1 MNKRRGNLSTAGAQ
15 TLRKSSLSPVT
26 PIAMFLPTLPGSPRA
41 PKHCLRCVR
50 KCDGQEGGRWVL
62 PWQYS
67 AAAHHS
73 SSNRRALSGSGL
85 LATTSDSETIL
96 KQEPIPGVSV
106 TSVARG
112 FLPAMAR
119 TLRGGKLSP
128 HPRLWSQLPPP
139 SPAPPT
145 GPWKAFVGSLCP
157 GKAYEQG
164 PRAAGL
170 SLELGHVCHC
180 APLPSE
186 SFPKGLW
193 FNNTEVF
200 FLQRAW

>member
-1 MNKRRGNLSTAGAQ
+1 MNKQRGNLSTTGAQ

-26 PIAMFLPTLPGSPRA
+26 PITMFLPTLPGSPRA
-41 PKHCLRCVR
+41 PKHCLRYMR

-85 LATTSDSETIL
+85 LASTSDSETIL

-119 TLRGGKLSP
+119 TRRGGRLSP

-164 PRAAGL
+164 PRAAGPFSGAGPRL
-170 SLELGHVCHC
+170 SLC
-180 APLPSE
+180 PSAVRKF
-186 SFPKGLW
+186 SQGAL
-193 FNNTEVF
+193 V
-200 FLQRAW
+200 